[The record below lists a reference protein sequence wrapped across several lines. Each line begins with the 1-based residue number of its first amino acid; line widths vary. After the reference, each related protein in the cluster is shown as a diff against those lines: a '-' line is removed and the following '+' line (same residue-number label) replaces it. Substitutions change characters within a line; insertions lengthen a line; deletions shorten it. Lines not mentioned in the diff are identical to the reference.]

1 MLWCEGGCGG
11 MSVVRWCEG
20 GCDSVRGW
28 VWWCEG
34 GCDDVVVRMNVGVSG
49 CGCVSAGVVV

>member
-11 MSVVRWCEG
+11 MSVMWGCKG

-34 GCDDVVVRMNVGVSG
+34 GCNDVVVRMNVGVR
-49 CGCVSAGVVV
+49 VGVVM